1 MKVSS
6 PYPVLDN
13 RPIDQW
19 KVTEL
24 KEELKRRKLITRGLK
39 EDLIKRLD
47 GAIREESESAKG
59 FDGTLQPV
67 LQAGDAGTVLAV
79 SEMIGDMMNDGN
91 KINEVDGGINH
102 ADAVKEGE
110 VTGLT
115 DSARDE
121 EMVFNDSYGEIS
133 VIVEDSVVSEV
144 AVNVQESQNN
154 DLQNA
159 RGDRKSE
166 LEKEIKPPREANE
179 LNSSDPNIQV
189 SEVSTVL
196 GFQVK
201 SDSISSDCVSLN
213 EKIELKDNIIADN
226 VKLELDVKPEM
237 VQPSSSNVYPDGGKL
252 HLMDVE
258 DPHEKKSPV
267 EEEGNTHV
275 ANSEMSNKNFG
286 ADVVSSEKLNL
297 DQTSGDDDLVVDDGL
312 ESKQIVSNY
321 NSDKVVDMEEKM
333 EVSVVEE
340 ALADDMQDDMPVDDE
355 DILEENINP
364 PAALTVKRK
373 IHVKVD
379 VVSSGKYNLDQ
390 SSGDNLMEEDDALE
404 SKSVVPKSSPDEVVD
419 GKVKTEVP
427 VVEVVAPAGDM
438 QGDISV
444 DNEDSHDDTKNA
456 PDAPNVKRMLHD
468 QEVLGKDETPKRQRR
483 WWNSENLRVPDPQ
496 SSIAS
501 STIPKD
507 VVPSTPLKRQFSRS
521 NSGASDD
528 APKERVVPPSPKP
541 PTNSLRIDHFLR
553 PFTLKA
559 VQALLGKTGTVSS
572 FWMDH
577 IKTHCYV
584 TYSSV
589 EEAIETRNAV
599 YNLQWPTNG
608 GRFLVAE
615 FVDPQEVKIRV
626 EAPPQSPS
634 TPVTP
639 GPTIPP
645 APPTL
650 QLQSQPSPRQLV
662 QKETLP
668 PPPPLSK
675 PPQARERLP
684 LLPPPPLPEKLDP
697 PIVTLDDLFKKTKAT
712 PRIYFLPLTDEQVA
726 AKLKAQG
733 KSTKQYAGV
742 AFRKE
747 LFCAMWCEISRLVDA
762 LGFFQGLIQVKDEFK
777 LGLKP
782 FELRFVSLSGQTEP
796 WFLRVSYV
804 AGVLSFGMGSVF
816 PSKMWNLRIIFLV
829 VYFCVIAESK
839 LELLMEIK

>member
-24 KEELKRRKLITRGLK
+24 KEELKRRKLTTRGLK

-47 GAIREESESAKG
+47 GAIREESESAMENADKG

-67 LQAGDAGTVLAV
+67 LQAGDAGTVSAV
-79 SEMIGDMMNDGN
+79 CETIGDMMNDGN

-110 VTGLT
+110 VTGET
-115 DSARDE
+115 DSAGD
-121 EMVFNDSYGEIS
+121 EMVFNDSYGETS
-133 VIVEDSVVSEV
+133 VVVEDSVVSEV

-154 DLQNA
+154 DSQNA

-166 LEKEIKPPREANE
+166 LEKEIKPPCEANE

-201 SDSISSDCVSLN
+201 SDSISSDCVSIN

-237 VQPSSSNVYPDGGKL
+237 VQPSSSNVFPDGGKL
-252 HLMDVE
+252 HPMDVE
-258 DPHEKKSPV
+258 DPHEKKLPV

-275 ANSEMSNKNFG
+275 ANSEMSNKNFA

-297 DQTSGDDDLVVDDGL
+297 DRTSGDDDLVEDDAL

-321 NSDKVVDMEEKM
+321 NSDKEVDMEEKM

-340 ALADDMQDDMPVDDE
+340 ALADDMQDDIPVDDE

-379 VVSSGKYNLDQ
+379 VVSSEKYNLDQ
-390 SSGDNLMEEDDALE
+390 SSGDNSMEEDDALE

-419 GKVKTEVP
+419 RKMKTEVP
-427 VVEVVAPAGDM
+427 VMEAAAPAGDM

-456 PDAPNVKRMLHD
+456 PDAPTVKRMLHD

-501 STIPKD
+501 STTPKD
-507 VVPSTPLKRQFSRS
+507 VFPSTPLKRQFSRS

-589 EEAIETRNAV
+589 EEALETRNAV

-662 QKETLP
+662 QKEKFP
-668 PPPPLSK
+668 PPPPLSNH
-675 PPQARERLP
+675 PQARERLP

-733 KSTKQYAGV
+733 NSTKQ
-742 AFRKE
+742 
-747 LFCAMWCEISRLVDA
+747 
-762 LGFFQGLIQVKDEFK
+762 
-777 LGLKP
+777 
-782 FELRFVSLSGQTEP
+782 
-796 WFLRVSYV
+796 
-804 AGVLSFGMGSVF
+804 
-816 PSKMWNLRIIFLV
+816 
-829 VYFCVIAESK
+829 
-839 LELLMEIK
+839 